1 MNTWNINPIRDDTA
15 ELGQVATE
23 ITALAS
29 GLRTSVEHLDRIQ
42 FVWEL
47 FDQQP
52 SVGRSV
58 VQVHVSST
66 FFETFFNSPVG
77 YRAMF
82 RRGPYIG
89 SATNGALLREVLSV
103 LSPRLPESLNV
114 PVIKNPG
121 PEWVEHYRLARSEFL
136 RSLDPCLAKLWY
148 STAEIRADG
157 TIRSLPY
164 GVIDG
169 KIDVGLSYHWAEI
182 RQNEQDCII
191 EIKGAFI
198 GPYGLFQVKDPEER
212 ARKLFEKGEA

>member
-1 MNTWNINPIRDDTA
+1 MNTWNINPSKDDTA
-15 ELGQVATE
+15 ELGQVASE
-23 ITALAS
+23 IAALAS
-29 GLRTSVEHLDRIQ
+29 GLLTSVEHLDNIQ

-47 FDQQP
+47 FDKQP

-58 VQVHVSST
+58 VQVHVSSN
-66 FFETFFNSPVG
+66 FFETFFSSPVG

-89 SATNGALLREVLSV
+89 SAANGALLWDILSV
-103 LSPRLPESLNV
+103 LSPTMPESLNV

-121 PEWVEHYRLARSEFL
+121 PELVKHYTLARLEFL

-157 TIRSLPY
+157 TIRLLPY
-164 GVIDG
+164 GVTDG
-169 KIDVGLSYHWAEI
+169 KIDVGLPYHWAEI
-182 RQNEQDCII
+182 RQAEQDCII

-198 GPYGLFQVKDPEER
+198 GPYGLFQAKDPEER